1 MKIRL
6 IITLFFIGTLLGCQQ
21 KADPVLVNKY
31 LQIRSAQKEYNIEK
45 VERPYSALYGE
56 MIKRGDRPQEV
67 QLYQKATQLI
77 NSYHSI
83 ETVVDTTFKQQRN
96 DGGVIENVELSDLQE
111 LKVSGWFAD
120 VTWQTESPNDLL
132 ILELQLRQKMI
143 DSVAQE
149 LAEILKPYMDETI
162 IYYNNDTLEV
172 AEFYPIQALEV
183 NGELVPLSPSG
194 EFSLEGPLP
203 QSLKAM
209 TDFDTVTMDLSH
221 IEN

>member
-1 MKIRL
+1 MKTRL
-6 IITLFFIGTLLGCQQ
+6 IIPLIFIGTLSGCQQ
-21 KADPVLVNKY
+21 KSNPVLVNKY
-31 LQIRSAQKEYNIEK
+31 LQIRIAQEEYCAAKIDRAHSILKTE
-45 VERPYSALYGE
+45 VV
-56 MIKRGDRPQEV
+56 KRGDRSQEV

-83 ETVVDTTFKQQRN
+83 EVLVDTTFKQQKN

-111 LKVSGWFAD
+111 LKVSGWFAG
-120 VTWQTESPNDLL
+120 VTWQTESPNDRLL
-132 ILELQLRQKMI
+132 LELQLRQKMI
-143 DSVAQE
+143 DSVAHE
-149 LAEILKPYMDETI
+149 LEVMIAPFETENI

-194 EFSLEGPLP
+194 EFRLEGPLP

-209 TDFDTVTMDLSH
+209 TDLDTVTMDLLH